1 MPKHEKN
8 IRDIYI
14 EQATK
19 VARGII
25 QKTLGKN
32 AGILGSDESV
42 RDIII
47 KKLMEGFTNF
57 GKTGG
62 EKVKLYFGNYKKNPF
77 TFDSNVVSQ
86 EERSTERFAGGNNTS
101 SFGGSKKTTLSGK
114 QSIKKRRKTKKQ
126 RGGNVNPI
134 LMVAEI
140 ADKVL
145 IPLLFKIPLFIT
157 EIVIPIASAQ
167 MTKVISK
174 YSAERT
180 QLIVQFILNSV
191 EINISRIANSEECKQ
206 SWEIFDQEIETVIDT
221 LDINIEPDRTKKIVV
236 GGGGDGTFPQ
246 LFADLIT
253 QSNPAGLSLSE
264 QLFQIA
270 SKFPNVFNIINL
282 IPKSVDEFFTIK
294 MFDRILQEA
303 ICEEF
308 NDIITGTESVI
319 TQFYTNIQ
327 SFPKSL
333 TIKSGLVLKDFI
345 KINGKPDVNKDT
357 PDVNDNKAEVG
368 LDYNKFMSKMEG
380 FPNTNP

>member
-77 TFDSNVVSQ
+77 TFESTVVSQ
-86 EERSTERFAGGNNTS
+86 EEQSERFASSNNTS

-236 GGGGDGTFPQ
+236 VRGGGDGTFPQ

-308 NDIITGTESVI
+308 NDIITGTVI

-327 SFPKSL
+327 SFPTSL

-345 KINGKPDVNKDT
+345 KINGKP